1 LKTLSHE
8 WMRGRCGFR
17 FARCPAAIGI
27 FCLMVIS
34 ALTGCQTSKPT
45 PSQSNTDNS
54 SPTAK
59 LDRHHVATSRAPVKD
74 TKLPATPPKQPLVVA
89 PDSAVAKIENA
100 PVVPPAPVSPTET
113 APRAA
118 DNSTAPVSKPESS
131 SRNSLTVSDTVLHP
145 VPPAGARP
153 TIDTSRTAV
162 PPEKIPDAVNLS
174 RLASPSTELSA
185 PNPPA
190 VIRLPTFD
198 DPTPVRSA
206 TPSLD
211 VFFRPALP
219 DTDSSALNNSPGLHL
234 ATENGQISPATVRSN
249 EYSALPLPA
258 VSPVSW
264 PTNIRSAAPAL
275 DLSSLITSPAPAPQ
289 PALVTTHEARDNL
302 HQKVYNF
309 ILGN

>member
-174 RLASPSTELSA
+174 RLASPS
-185 PNPPA
+185 
-190 VIRLPTFD
+190 
-198 DPTPVRSA
+198 
-206 TPSLD
+206 LD